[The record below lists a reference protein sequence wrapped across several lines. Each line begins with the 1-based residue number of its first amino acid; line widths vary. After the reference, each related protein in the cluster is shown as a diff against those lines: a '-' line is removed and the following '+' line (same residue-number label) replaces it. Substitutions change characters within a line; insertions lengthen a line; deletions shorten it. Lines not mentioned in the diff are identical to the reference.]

1 METKKRRFDDTQVEA
16 NKFNKQLSDNSSVL
30 FEPSTIPSI
39 CYQLIFQYLPIHSL
53 ISASLTC
60 KTWYNILSTNK
71 FCYNKNTKLT
81 LLNENQLIT
90 VSNSKVL
97 RHINKIEIGKYECGL
112 SISKS
117 INFQFHF
124 TSLNCLKLCFISLSP
139 LFIMNLFNS
148 ISQTLQKLILAMQ
161 PYRKLNLNRELSD
174 PTTSCLVVLSSLHLL
189 PNLTYF
195 FILVTSSTKIEFDIN
210 KYFKHLTKLEKLIIR
225 QDNYT
230 CKRSRIQQ
238 LNSIQCLFNLK
249 YLEWFD
255 IVPNDLRILSSVPY
269 LPQLQYIHLQYTL
282 ITNELLY
289 YLSKISTINAL
300 KSHRFSPIKSKLNID
315 GFNYLLSL
323 KETLRELEIS
333 AKNINYDELMM
344 IQYPAEAD
352 CTENE
357 YEVYLTFAHVNI
369 LKQFVYLKTLSF
381 NKISITREN
390 LDNLLISL
398 ADYKNLK
405 ILNLESICFP
415 SFTAIS
421 TIHSLEEL
429 SLSYPCSNN
438 REEYTDKDLFILYAL
453 KNLKVLILYYSINLS
468 KTIRKQ
474 IKDKALAVPHSNTCC
489 NVTFEQLEEF
499 IYNNDDDNDNDS
511 EDENATIDS
520 A

>member
-1 METKKRRFDDTQVEA
+1 
-16 NKFNKQLSDNSSVL
+16 
-30 FEPSTIPSI
+30 
-39 CYQLIFQYLPIHSL
+39 
-53 ISASLTC
+53 
-60 KTWYNILSTNK
+60 
-71 FCYNKNTKLT
+71 
-81 LLNENQLIT
+81 
-90 VSNSKVL
+90 
-97 RHINKIEIGKYECGL
+97 
-112 SISKS
+112 
-117 INFQFHF
+117 
-124 TSLNCLKLCFISLSP
+124 
-139 LFIMNLFNS
+139 
-148 ISQTLQKLILAMQ
+148 
-161 PYRKLNLNRELSD
+161 
-174 PTTSCLVVLSSLHLL
+174 
-189 PNLTYF
+189 
-195 FILVTSSTKIEFDIN
+195 
-210 KYFKHLTKLEKLIIR
+210 
-225 QDNYT
+225 
-230 CKRSRIQQ
+230 
-238 LNSIQCLFNLK
+238 
-249 YLEWFD
+249 
-255 IVPNDLRILSSVPY
+255 ILSSISH
-269 LPQLQYIHLQYTL
+269 LPQLQYIHLQHTL

-352 CTENE
+352 CTEDE

-405 ILNLESICFP
+405 TLNLESICFP

-429 SLSYPCSNN
+429 SLSYPCNN
-438 REEYTDKDLFILYAL
+438 NTEEYTDKDLFILYAL